1 MKGRRCFTNA
11 RSANTRFRR
20 TIDSFSLVRSVALV
34 RSANTRFRRTVD
46 SFIHDDDGQRRRKTT
61 TTTHSVASE
70 RFLER
75 EESSFERDNFR
86 AVVSVGEEV
95 SRGHRV
101 LSVFPSTGFSERDVD
116 VQRALCVR

>member
-1 MKGRRCFTNA
+1 MREVQTHVFAEQLILFLSSEVLLSSEVQTHVFADELILLFTM
-11 RSANTRFRR
+11 TM
-20 TIDSFSLVRSVALV
+20 
-34 RSANTRFRRTVD
+34 
-46 SFIHDDDGQRRRKTT
+46 GKEEEKQQQQQQQQQQPW
-61 TTTHSVASE
+61 ASE

-101 LSVFPSTGFSERDVD
+101 LSVFPSTGFSDRDVD

>member
-1 MKGRRCFTNA
+1 MREVQTHVFA
-11 RSANTRFRR
+11 EQLILFL
-20 TIDSFSLVRSVALV
+20 LVGSVALV
-34 RSANTRFRRTVD
+34 RSANTRFRGRID
-46 SFIHDDDGQRRRKTT
+46 SFIHDDDGQRRRKT

-95 SRGHRV
+95 SRDIEYFRY
-101 LSVFPSTGFSERDVD
+101 F
-116 VQRALCVR
+116 